1 MKLFHWSI
9 LSDTYLKASAL
20 VVLSVLSK
28 ANSAN
33 WVFIPVL
40 YYLCGLGLIFVF
52 FPFVNHFAILLLPN
66 TFAHED
72 ILPVLH
78 IIADAVCIL
87 MQKSTS
93 ECFLCCSVLLAV
105 CAHLSFRFSI
115 LWRIFCVPQWQAFP
129 RLVLVYYFHA
139 VMHHQYGT
147 TTIRPLFC
155 YNLDCD

>member
-1 MKLFHWSI
+1 
-9 LSDTYLKASAL
+9 LKASAL

-40 YYLCGLGLIFVF
+40 YYLCSLGLIFVF

-66 TFAHED
+66 MFAHED
-72 ILPVLH
+72 IFPVLH

-93 ECFLCCSVLLAV
+93 ECFLCCSVLLADLAYCEGYSV
-105 CAHLSFRFSI
+105 SLSDKHFPDLSLCITFM
-115 LWRIFCVPQWQAFP
+115 QWC
-129 RLVLVYYFHA
+129 
-139 VMHHQYGT
+139 T
-147 TTIRPLFC
+147 TSMEL
-155 YNLDCD
+155 LL